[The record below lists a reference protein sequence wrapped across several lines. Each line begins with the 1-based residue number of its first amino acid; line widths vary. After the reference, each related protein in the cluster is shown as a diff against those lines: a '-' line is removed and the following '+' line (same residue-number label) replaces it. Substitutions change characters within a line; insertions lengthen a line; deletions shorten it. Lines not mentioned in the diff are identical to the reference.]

1 MLEWVALQEPT
12 GSNSTLFLFASVADV
27 VAAPSEKERQFNI
40 GQTVHNPVK
49 YISICKKRFW
59 KSYDWSPI
67 QREPQFKKKYI
78 EWVGGETRGGGAM

>member
-49 YISICKKRFW
+49 YISICKKRFE
-59 KSYDWSPI
+59 SPMI
-67 QREPQFKKKYI
+67 GLQYKENHNLKRNILSESVGKRE
-78 EWVGGETRGGGAM
+78 GELCN